1 MAEKTAVIVV
11 DDDHAVR
18 ESLKFDLELE
28 GLCVQALA
36 GGAELLAYPD
46 LDQAACLVL
55 DCKMPAMD
63 GFAVLDALAGRI
75 AAVPVILIT
84 AAVTETL
91 RRRAERAGVFRVLE
105 KPLLDKTLLKN
116 IREAIGS

>member
-1 MAEKTAVIVV
+1 MRKKIAVIVV

-28 GLCVQALA
+28 GLSVQALA
-36 GGAELLAYPD
+36 GAAELLACPD
-46 LDQAACLVL
+46 LDKADCLVL

-75 AAVPVILIT
+75 TVPVILIT
-84 AAVTETL
+84 APVTETL

-116 IREAIGS
+116 IREAIRP

>member
-46 LDQAACLVL
+46 LDQAATESILRFVL
-55 DCKMPAMD
+55 
-63 GFAVLDALAGRI
+63 
-75 AAVPVILIT
+75 T
-84 AAVTETL
+84 ARQRT
-91 RRRAERAGVFRVLE
+91 
-105 KPLLDKTLLKN
+105 
-116 IREAIGS
+116 